1 MSFNSNVSSN
11 QNVEMAGEFDPDLPT
26 ASAVLVSLSCVAA
39 RYAVAPSEDLAML
52 ACSLAQTLTAPEYA
66 ESDLVMMASRQ
77 LLAQWQDLLDAHRHL
92 SMEQATS
99 AYIPQALTV
108 Q

>member
-1 MSFNSNVSSN
+1 MSTN
-11 QNVEMAGEFDPDLPT
+11 QNTKQSGEFDPDLPT
-26 ASAVLVSLSCVAA
+26 ASAVLVSLSCVTA
-39 RYAVAPSEDLAML
+39 RYAISPSEDLAML

-66 ESDLVMMASRQ
+66 ESDLVVMASRQ